1 MQGGRNRLARQG
13 NALHSDP
20 RMDEAVSHN
29 KAAVLLWHVTAL
41 LRPLLYFVILLLLTL
56 TLRIGG
62 WKKKRSTHSNALQ
75 HPPDGVLDLIT
86 TLTLRRRTIRAD
98 RPPMIAHIAR
108 TSPPGT
114 AQLTSYRVS
123 TVSVRLTSELAIY
136 LVYHAGGRTINIHT
150 NASQHP
156 PYGILS

>member
-1 MQGGRNRLARQG
+1 MHCTQTLVWIRRFPTTR
-13 NALHSDP
+13 
-20 RMDEAVSHN
+20 
-29 KAAVLLWHVTAL
+29 
-41 LRPLLYFVILLLLTL
+41 RPCCSGTSLPYWGTPTVFRHTVVIDTDA
-56 TLRIGG
+56 TNC
-62 WKKKRSTHSNALQ
+62 WMEKKSTHSNALQ